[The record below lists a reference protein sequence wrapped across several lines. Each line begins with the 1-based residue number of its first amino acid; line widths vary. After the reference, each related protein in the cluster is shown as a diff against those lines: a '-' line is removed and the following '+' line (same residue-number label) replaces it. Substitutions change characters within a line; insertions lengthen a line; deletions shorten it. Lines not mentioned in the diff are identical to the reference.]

1 MKKSIFVFAIILA
14 GVLTS
19 CGDTNYCYELTT
31 KVTILGVTT
40 TTVSYVWGTANEI
53 EVTKEELKML
63 NSIWVFRKIVLPLQ
77 PNAPT
82 RVRRI
87 AENKSLQSISK
98 TSALSFLTMRL
109 YFANDNFLIF
119 LFVVLAYLK
128 KKHYLCTQIAK

>member
-53 EVTKEELKML
+53 EVTKEELKNAQL
-63 NSIWVFRKIVLPLQ
+63 NMGISEDCITITAKR
-77 PNAPT
+77 T
-82 RVRRI
+82 
-87 AENKSLQSISK
+87 NKSQEDCRK
-98 TSALSFLTMRL
+98 
-109 YFANDNFLIF
+109 
-119 LFVVLAYLK
+119 
-128 KKHYLCTQIAK
+128 